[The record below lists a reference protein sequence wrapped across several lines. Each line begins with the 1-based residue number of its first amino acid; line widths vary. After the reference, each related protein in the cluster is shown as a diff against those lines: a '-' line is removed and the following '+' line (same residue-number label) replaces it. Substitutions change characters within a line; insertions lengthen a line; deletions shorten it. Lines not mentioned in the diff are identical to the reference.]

1 MGLSNKQLLLLDAL
15 GYYSKFS
22 DNVYSNVSDFVNNA
36 RNFNTCFN
44 DDDGYTDEDLGM
56 HKILL

>member
-1 MGLSNKQLLLLDAL
+1 MLSNKQLLLLDAL
-15 GYYSKFS
+15 VYYSEFS

-44 DDDGYTDEDLGM
+44 DDDGYTDEDLETDS
-56 HKILL
+56 